1 MFLDT
6 SFCIDLLREQHRHEN
21 GPATIK
27 LSQMGDS
34 PVFISL
40 FVLCEL
46 QAGARLSKIPEQELH
61 KVSVFSGLVQVIY
74 PDSTFAVVY
83 GEIEAYLRKAG
94 TSIPTMDLLIA
105 ATAKQYGIPII
116 TRDLTHFKKVPELV
130 IEPYL

>member
-6 SFCIDLLREQHRHEN
+6 SFCVDLLREQHRHEN

-27 LSQMGDS
+27 LSRMGDS

-61 KVSVFSGLVQVIY
+61 KVSVFSPGWFKLFTRTVHLRLFMAKLRRISVKLELPY
-74 PDSTFAVVY
+74 PLWIF
-83 GEIEAYLRKAG
+83 
-94 TSIPTMDLLIA
+94 LLPL
-105 ATAKQYGIPII
+105 Q
-116 TRDLTHFKKVPELV
+116 RNSMVFQ
-130 IEPYL
+130 